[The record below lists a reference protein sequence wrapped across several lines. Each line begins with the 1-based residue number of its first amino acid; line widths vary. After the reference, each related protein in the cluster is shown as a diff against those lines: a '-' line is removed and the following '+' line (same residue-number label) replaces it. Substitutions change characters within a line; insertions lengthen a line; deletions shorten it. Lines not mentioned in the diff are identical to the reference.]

1 MNINATLFGQTIAF
15 AVFVWFCMKFVWP
28 PIVTALNE
36 RKARITEGLAAAEQG
51 RQEKA
56 AAEQQAL
63 KVTDE
68 AKSQAQEILRRAE
81 RREAEVIEEAK
92 VAVAEE
98 DDYHIEEKKLSA
110 IFQFAKAM
118 PLLLEGIARYDTH
131 ESGGSDNK
139 RKRSEGVARN

>member
-1 MNINATLFGQTIAF
+1 MNINATLIGQTIAF

-56 AAEQQAL
+56 AAEQHAL

-68 AKSQAQEILRRAE
+68 AKIQAQEILRRAE
-81 RREAEVIEEAK
+81 RREAEVLEEAK
-92 VAVAEE
+92 VAARVEGE
-98 DDYHIEEKKLSA
+98 RIVSA
-110 IFQFAKAM
+110 A
-118 PLLLEGIARYDTH
+118 
-131 ESGGSDNK
+131 
-139 RKRSEGVARN
+139 RSEID

>member
-1 MNINATLFGQTIAF
+1 MNINATLIGQTIAF

-56 AAEQQAL
+56 AAEQHAL

-68 AKSQAQEILRRAE
+68 AKIQAQEILRRAE
-81 RREAEVIEEAK
+81 RREAVS
-92 VAVAEE
+92 VFDRSTTV
-98 DDYHIEEKKLSA
+98 DLCR
-110 IFQFAKAM
+110 
-118 PLLLEGIARYDTH
+118 LIAR
-131 ESGGSDNK
+131 GCPPL
-139 RKRSEGVARN
+139 